1 MRSQFRKLMKNGPQN
16 QRFSATMVVL
26 SDPAVARML
35 RVSDQIRLFMPIFCQ
50 ISDFKEFV
58 WYAGLRSRH
67 RGDVTFKR
75 NESSHDK
82 VGAFF
87 ADNPQCDWVL

>member
-1 MRSQFRKLMKNGPQN
+1 MRNGPQN
-16 QRFSATMVVL
+16 QQFFAAMVVL

-35 RVSDQIRLFMPIFCQ
+35 RVSDQIRLFMPIVSQ

-75 NESSHDK
+75 NERSHNK

-87 ADNPQCDWVL
+87 AGNPQCDWVL